1 MKFRTV
7 LWKMRDKSGFTFCV
21 VGRVGRGRRP
31 DGDWACVWEWRH
43 VREALGVR
51 MKKQITKRAD
61 GILFVWFLFL

>member
-1 MKFRTV
+1 MEIGLV
-7 LWKMRDKSGFTFCV
+7 CG
-21 VGRVGRGRRP
+21 
-31 DGDWACVWEWRH
+31 EWRH